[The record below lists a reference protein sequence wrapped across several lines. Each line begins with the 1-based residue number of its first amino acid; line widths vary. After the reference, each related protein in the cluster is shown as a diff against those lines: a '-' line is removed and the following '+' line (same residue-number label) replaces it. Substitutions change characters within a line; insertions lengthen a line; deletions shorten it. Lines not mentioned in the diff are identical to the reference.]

1 MRAAARRLVPLLLGC
16 ALLCAAGCGVSSSRQ
31 QAAAAINVFHNQLNA
46 GDFDAIWNGPD
57 YEFRQAASRQS
68 YDKFVG
74 AVHRKLGRALRT
86 SNQNWSVRSLN
97 LKTSIVL
104 VQHTEFEYGK
114 GTETFT
120 FSVRGDSV
128 KLIGYH
134 IESMDLVTL

>member
-1 MRAAARRLVPLLLGC
+1 VRAARYLVLLLLGS
-16 ALLCAAGCGVSSSRQ
+16 ALLSTAGCNASSSRQ
-31 QAAAAINVFHNQLNA
+31 HAESAVDVFHRELNA
-46 GDFDAIWNGPD
+46 GDFDAIWNGAD
-57 YEFRQAASRQS
+57 DQFRQSVSRQS

-86 SNQNWSVRSLN
+86 SNQNWSLRSLN

-104 VQHTEFEYGK
+104 VQHTEFEYGA

-120 FSVRGDSV
+120 FSVRGESV

-134 IESMDLVTL
+134 IESTDLVTL

>member
-1 MRAAARRLVPLLLGC
+1 MRAAARHLALLLLGC
-16 ALLCAAGCGVSSSRQ
+16 ALLCSAGCGLSSSRQ
-31 QAAAAINVFHNQLNA
+31 HAAAAIDVFHNELNA
-46 GDFDAIWNGPD
+46 GDFDAIWNGAD
-57 YEFRQAASRQS
+57 DQFRETTSRQS

-86 SNQNWSVRSLN
+86 SNQNWSVRSFN
-97 LKTSIVL
+97 FRTSIVL

-128 KLIGYH
+128 RLVGYH
-134 IESMDLVTL
+134 IESMELVTL

>member
-1 MRAAARRLVPLLLGC
+1 MRAAARHLVFLLLGC
-16 ALLCAAGCGVSSSRQ
+16 ALVCTSGCGVSTSRQ
-31 QAAAAINVFHNQLNA
+31 QAAAAIDVFHNELNA
-46 GDFDAIWNGPD
+46 GDFDAIWNGAD
-57 YEFRQAASRQS
+57 DQFRETVSRQS

-97 LKTSIVL
+97 LRTSIVL

-128 KLIGYH
+128 KLVGYH